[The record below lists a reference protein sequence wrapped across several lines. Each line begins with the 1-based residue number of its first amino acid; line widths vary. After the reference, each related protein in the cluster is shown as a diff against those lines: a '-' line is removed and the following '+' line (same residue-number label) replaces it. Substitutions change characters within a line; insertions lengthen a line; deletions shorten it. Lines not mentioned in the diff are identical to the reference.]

1 MEKAINL
8 DASIKNT
15 IYMKNIIFEI
25 LLHVVVKIENIQQ
38 VLFIIQQLH
47 VMKLY
52 KKQKQFQQILM
63 KKNITCKTQ
72 NLYVLLDFLLII
84 IGLIAVSIYRYL
96 LKR

>member
-1 MEKAINL
+1 
-8 DASIKNT
+8 
-15 IYMKNIIFEI
+15 
-25 LLHVVVKIENIQQ
+25 
-38 VLFIIQQLH
+38 
-47 VMKLY
+47 MKLH

>member
-1 MEKAINL
+1 M
-8 DASIKNT
+8 
-15 IYMKNIIFEI
+15 
-25 LLHVVVKIENIQQ
+25 
-38 VLFIIQQLH
+38 
-47 VMKLY
+47 MKLY

-96 LKR
+96 LKRWAKQNHLLPFQAPNKKLR